1 MKNIFSLK
9 NLSIGFLIMF
19 CIFWTRM
26 SYAQVGTTGSWGPDY
41 EVIQKCVDSANL
53 GTNYISYYEIATVR
67 AGQTTVYATYRSNGS
82 TFTPP
87 TGKIIIGSCP
97 ASVTVTPDSIRSI
110 GIIPLCDLSGSTATP
125 FYRIVQRVYWPS
137 GGAGTVNI
145 LSTIGTNGAPY
156 TVTGTVQDGP
166 CFLYSTTTA
175 HNRSNI
181 SGSITY
187 AGPWESWE
195 VENVGTAIGTITL
208 NSTATDL
215 YPGEVVGCKTWTD
228 PVTKIVHK
236 CPSIIVNSNGTTF
249 NVIRR

>member
-19 CIFWTRM
+19 CAFWTRM
-26 SYAQVGTTGSWGPDY
+26 SFAQVGTTGSWGPDY
-41 EVIQKCVDSANL
+41 EVIQKCVDSLNL
-53 GTNYISYYEIATVR
+53 GTNYISYFEIVTLR
-67 AGQTTVYATYRSNGS
+67 AGQAKVYETLRSNGS
-82 TFTPP
+82 AFTPP
-87 TGKIIIGSCP
+87 SGKVIIGSCP
-97 ASVTVTPDSIRSI
+97 ASVTVTPDSVRSI
-110 GIIPLCDLSGSTATP
+110 AIIPLCDLAGTTATP

-166 CFLYSTTTA
+166 CYLYSNTTV
-175 HNRSNI
+175 HNRSNV

-208 NSTATDL
+208 NSTATDV
-215 YPGEVVGCKTWTD
+215 YPGEVIGCKTWTD

-236 CPSIIVNSNGTTF
+236 CPSIIVNSTGTTF